1 MDQFLEDLH
10 NSVNQ
15 YSPSNQ
21 CMVLQC
27 HTWVQKFHCYEIFR
41 LHTETN
47 LKKLPLVRFQR
58 SIKEKYPQL
67 TEKTLKTCLS
77 FPPT

>member
-27 HTWVQKFHCYEIFR
+27 HAWVQKFHCDEIFQ

-47 LKKLPLVRFQR
+47 LKKLPLVRFQ
-58 SIKEKYPQL
+58 
-67 TEKTLKTCLS
+67 
-77 FPPT
+77 